1 MAFRSRRKRSG
12 FRLLDD
18 LFELGFMLGGA
29 AGARDGVDY
38 PRGFWLAHALPSV
51 GFDRLGG
58 GKFPWLAFR
67 HGKYEYEG
75 SPTGV
80 EGPPGFQVL
89 VAGAEESRGSWP
101 QVLPPGWRAGKPWK
115 SVIFSTK
122 QPNSAPTR

>member
-18 LFELGFMLGGA
+18 LFELGFMLGGPYTT
-29 AGARDGVDY
+29 RDGVDY

-58 GKFPWLAFR
+58 GKLPWLAFR

-75 SPTGV
+75 SPAGV
-80 EGPPGFQVL
+80 EVPSGLSGFRS
-89 VAGAEESRGSWP
+89 EERR
-101 QVLPPGWRAGKPWK
+101 VGKEG
-115 SVIFSTK
+115 
-122 QPNSAPTR
+122 